1 MNTMPPERTRL
12 ASLAEWDQHKG
23 IIRKIYI
30 DDNRTVDEVR
40 EEMKVKHGFVASYVL
55 LSII

>member
-1 MNTMPPERTRL
+1 MPPERTRL